1 MSEFVVITPGAEV
14 DLCEEMN
21 HTSTVAVVYRI
32 GRRLHAKELD
42 QHQHTWR
49 GCAGSRLRCG
59 VKQMFVTRTAAH
71 IATVRNARG
80 VRRVVAQS
88 LKRQVRAGA

>member
-42 QHQHTWR
+42 QLNAWLQGLIDDELGPIEFKVSPLEFYDEDTM
-49 GCAGSRLRCG
+49 SSLL
-59 VKQMFVTRTAAH
+59 VKFKTPASTHM
-71 IATVRNARG
+71 
-80 VRRVVAQS
+80 
-88 LKRQVRAGA
+88 L